1 MKAINTW
8 IENNGFTISSIEYD
22 EINFIY
28 TLKRYGQ
35 ISILKFRRNMK
46 SKKIITNFTKSCY
59 VSLIFDSNKRFS
71 VKIAC
76 NFCKGAK

>member
-46 SKKIITNFTKSCY
+46 SKKIITNSI
-59 VSLIFDSNKRFS
+59 SLDGNQIQ
-71 VKIAC
+71 I
-76 NFCKGAK
+76 